1 MAWNILY
8 HPRAVKQLKKLHTTD
23 QKKTIDKLRKL
34 AKNFKSKSLSAI
46 PLVGT
51 KSSFRL
57 KIGKIRIIFEK
68 DYKTKTIYVWRIKYR
83 KDIYRP

>member
-1 MAWNILY
+1 MAWNLFY
-8 HPRAVKQLKKLHTTD
+8 HPKSVKQLKKLHITD

-34 AKNFKSKSLSAI
+34 AKNSKSKSLSAI

-51 KSSFRL
+51 KNSFRL

-68 DYKTKTIYVWRIKYR
+68 DYKSKTIYIWRIKYR